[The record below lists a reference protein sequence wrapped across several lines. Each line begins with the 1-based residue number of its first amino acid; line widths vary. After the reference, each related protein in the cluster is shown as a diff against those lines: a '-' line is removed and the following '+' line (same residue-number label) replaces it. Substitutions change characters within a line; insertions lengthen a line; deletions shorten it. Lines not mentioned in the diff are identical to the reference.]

1 MNKIHY
7 IVTMAVLL
15 VSTALF
21 TSFVFVPTLN
31 PYEVVNVEVSPT
43 LEQDMPVE
51 KDAVVEYIPTLA
63 DLWLMEEGQTKVMSA
78 SVLNRDLPST
88 WIEKKLFFKYT
99 YIGEYNENT
108 QAILNDL
115 LLSEYKWQK
124 QLDEAGNIVMG
135 GIILAKDGT
144 YQLHTHNTFTKG
156 EKFFLLGDLLDRYN
170 SSNELVGTQ
179 IKFGSAT
186 LEAIWAKDT
195 RIFQDSTVPYADL
208 VISTCLEINGDR
220 RLISGWN
227 IVRE

>member
-21 TSFVFVPTLN
+21 TSFVFVPTIN
-31 PYEVVNVEVSPT
+31 PFQVVNVEVSPI
-43 LEQDMPVE
+43 LEPDTDEIPVE
-51 KDAVVEYIPTLA
+51 KLPTL
-63 DLWLMEEGQTKVMSA
+63 DELWNMEKDQTKIMS
-78 SVLNRDLPST
+78 SSILNREVPSK
-88 WIEKKLFFKYT
+88 WIEKKIFFKYT
-99 YIGEYNENT
+99 YIGEYNEDT
-108 QAILNDL
+108 QKVLDEL

-124 QLDEAGNIVMG
+124 QLDNDGNIIMG
-135 GIILAKDGT
+135 GIILSKDGT

-170 SSNELVGTQ
+170 SNGNLVGTQ
-179 IKFGSAT
+179 IKYGPVI
-186 LEAIWAKDT
+186 LEAVWAKDT
-195 RIFQDSTVPYADL
+195 RISQDSTVPYADL
-208 VISTCLEINGDR
+208 IISTCLEIKGDR